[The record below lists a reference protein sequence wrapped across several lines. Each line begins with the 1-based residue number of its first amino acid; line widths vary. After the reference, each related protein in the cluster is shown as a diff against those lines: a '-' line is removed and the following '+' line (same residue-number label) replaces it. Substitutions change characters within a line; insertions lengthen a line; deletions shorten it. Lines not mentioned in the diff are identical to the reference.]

1 MITNL
6 YKSEKI
12 MRGCFHSEVAHPS
25 FHHKERNKK
34 MIEISAGV
42 HQDKI
47 IELLNNYNEDGIEFT
62 FNEKKGSTYIFP
74 QT

>member
-1 MITNL
+1 
-6 YKSEKI
+6 
-12 MRGCFHSEVAHPS
+12 
-25 FHHKERNKK
+25 